1 MLTGKQRSYLRSLAN
16 EVPALFQIGKN
27 GIDENVIQQ
36 FRDALEAKELVKVR
50 VLKNSLYTAREACEE
65 IAQAIN
71 AEIVSVI
78 GNKFVLYMESKA
90 KKMIEL
96 P

>member
-78 GNKFVLYMESKA
+78 GNKFVLFKESKA

>member
-78 GNKFVLYMESKA
+78 GNKFVLYKESKA

>member
-27 GIDENVIQQ
+27 GIDKNVIQQ

-78 GNKFVLYMESKA
+78 GNKFVLYKESKA

>member
-1 MLTGKQRSYLRSLAN
+1 M
-16 EVPALFQIGKN
+16 
-27 GIDENVIQQ
+27 IQQ

-50 VLKNSLYTAREACEE
+50 VLKNSLYTAREACDE

-78 GNKFVLYMESKA
+78 GNKFVLYKESKA

>member
-50 VLKNSLYTAREACEE
+50 VLKNSLYTAREACDE